1 MSDMFCYFARIIL
14 WSQSLLLGIHIFY
27 HLLLSSAYKN
37 IIKFSCMCVC
47 VCYTCLDFCVHVS
60 ACLILEEEGKL
71 KLKESILNLYKAI
84 PNLRDEKCSQSF
96 SHTFPV
102 ILLNTF
108 RNYIQMKNK
117 HWNISSFSSVN

>member
-47 VCYTCLDFCVHVS
+47 VLHMSGFLCTCVS
-60 ACLILEEEGKL
+60 MSNSRGGGEVKVKRIYSKSL
-71 KLKESILNLYKAI
+71 
-84 PNLRDEKCSQSF
+84 
-96 SHTFPV
+96 
-102 ILLNTF
+102 
-108 RNYIQMKNK
+108 
-117 HWNISSFSSVN
+117 